1 MGCLLSSTD
10 LPESVRAHTIG
21 DLLNLH
27 LPPLL
32 RPYIR
37 ATLQHH
43 LDTLRGPD
51 GFLLDSAG
59 KELRFDPDNLPPP
72 PRGPGIQLC
81 FKSLPHHNQRANT
94 PVTVDNTDQLALL
107 YCREFVRTRGLTIGT
122 ADSSSLLNML
132 ARASCFP
139 SPVRVKAARVR
150 EEVRNLWAHGDHNI
164 WTRDVFITSLSVLME
179 LVVHIPNHQMVSKKI
194 NDLKRK
200 S

>member
-1 MGCLLSSTD
+1 MGCLLSSTE
-10 LPESVRAHTIG
+10 LPESLRAHTIG

-37 ATLQHH
+37 AALQHH
-43 LDTLRGPD
+43 LATLRGPA

-107 YCREFVRTRGLTIGT
+107 YCREFVRTKGLTIDT

-132 ARASCFP
+132 SKASCFP
-139 SPVRVKAARVR
+139 PPVREAAARLR
-150 EEVRNLWAHGDHNI
+150 DEVRNLWAHGNYDI
-164 WTRDVFITSLSVLME
+164 WTRDTFIASLNTLVE
-179 LVVHIPNHQMVSKKI
+179 LVIHIPNNKRLIKKI
-194 NDLKRK
+194 KDVLSKA
-200 S
+200 